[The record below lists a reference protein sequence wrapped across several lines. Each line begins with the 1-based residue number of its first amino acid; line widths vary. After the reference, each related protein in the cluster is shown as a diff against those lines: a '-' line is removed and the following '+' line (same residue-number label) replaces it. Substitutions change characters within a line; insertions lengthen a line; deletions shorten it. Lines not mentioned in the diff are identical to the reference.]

1 MFYISM
7 KYFINKIEDLCL
19 IIIIIII
26 IIIIHLYS
34 AISHSSIALNMK
46 C

>member
-1 MFYISM
+1 MPTLM
-7 KYFINKIEDLCL
+7 KVSLFL
-19 IIIIIII
+19 IIIII